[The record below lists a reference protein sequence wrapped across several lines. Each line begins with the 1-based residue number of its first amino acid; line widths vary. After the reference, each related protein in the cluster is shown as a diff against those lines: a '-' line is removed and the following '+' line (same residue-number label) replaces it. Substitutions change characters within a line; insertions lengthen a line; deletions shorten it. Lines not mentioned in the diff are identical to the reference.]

1 MTEDRLNLLER
12 RIDFLQEDHAKHETA
27 LDTIATNVQAILQQ
41 INLMAAGLAA
51 HTTTEADHHS
61 ARSRLL
67 SRIFLS
73 FGAITAL
80 LTAIYA
86 AVTGTSMQAALIP
99 MLKSLFGL

>member
-1 MTEDRLNLLER
+1 MTEDRLTLLER

-27 LDTIATNVQAILQQ
+27 LDTIADNVQAILQQ

-51 HTTTEADHHS
+51 HTTTEADHH
-61 ARSRLL
+61 ATRSRLL
-67 SRIFLS
+67 TRIFVS
-73 FGAITAL
+73 FSAITAL

>member
-1 MTEDRLNLLER
+1 MTEDRMNLLER
-12 RIDFLQEDHAKHETA
+12 RIDALQADHEKHEST
-27 LDTIATNVQAILQQ
+27 LDAIAQNVHAVLGQ
-41 INLMAAGLAA
+41 INIMAAGLAA

-61 ARSRLL
+61 ARSKLL
-67 SRIFLS
+67 ARIFMS